1 MSVRRFIGPLII
13 GVSGTVVLASL
24 GFWQLQRLEWKE
36 GVLAEMDALLT
47 GAPQNLAVAVTP
59 EVVRFT
65 AVAVSGETTGEEIH
79 VLQATGQGA
88 GYRLISVL
96 ETEEAGRI
104 LLDEGFI
111 SSGAKEDVRT
121 SRMLRVIGNLHIPDD
136 VDSSTPVPDQARNIW
151 YGRDVSQMAEALG
164 TEQIYVVVRS
174 VEDGQAV
181 ASPLPLDTSGIANN
195 HFGYAV
201 QWFGLALVWAGMTL
215 FLLWRTAKRE
225 D

>member
-1 MSVRRFIGPLII
+1 MRRFIGPLII
-13 GVSGTVVLASL
+13 GISGTVVLASL

-36 GVLAEMDALLT
+36 SVLAEMDALLT
-47 GAPQNLAVAVTP
+47 GTPRPLEEAVAP
-59 EVVRFT
+59 EIVRFT
-65 AVAVSGETTGEEIH
+65 AVEVTGATTGEEIH

-88 GYRLISVL
+88 GYRLISAF
-96 ETEEAGRI
+96 EIEGAGRI

-111 SSGAKEDVRT
+111 RSDAKDEGRPDRVLT
-121 SRMLRVIGNLHIPDD
+121 VIGNLHIPDD
-136 VDSSTPVPDQARNIW
+136 VDSSTPAPDQARNIW
-151 YGRDVSQMAEALG
+151 YGRDVAEMAEALG
-164 TEQIYVVVRS
+164 TEPIYVVART
-174 VEDGQAV
+174 VEAGQAV
-181 ASPLPLDTSGIANN
+181 ATPLPLDTSGVSNN